1 MMNIEEFEKLLKL
14 AKKHIEDSGIFLSS
28 TSEAYLDN
36 IIEMSFEFLP
46 EEKTFLDRIKKDMRP
61 GSLVSSSFAK
71 QIVDSLIEFVEIEK
85 SVQKDVL
92 EAKIFESAED
102 KLKQAGIAFRNEDYP
117 SVINNLN
124 TALELLLKDKLG
136 IPITISKINTVKIID
151 IFVKHKIGPYVYF
164 SEAKKHIV
172 LVDNKVK
179 HQAYIP
185 TKIECINAIKIM
197 EDLISKL
204 RDVDIELDEDVRKKI
219 SKEL

>member
-1 MMNIEEFEKLLKL
+1 MNIEEFEKLLKL

-102 KLKQAGIAFRNEDYP
+102 KLKQAGISFRKEDHP

-136 IPITISKINTVKIID
+136 IPITISKINIVRIID
-151 IFVKHKIGPYVYF
+151 ILVKNKIGPYVYF